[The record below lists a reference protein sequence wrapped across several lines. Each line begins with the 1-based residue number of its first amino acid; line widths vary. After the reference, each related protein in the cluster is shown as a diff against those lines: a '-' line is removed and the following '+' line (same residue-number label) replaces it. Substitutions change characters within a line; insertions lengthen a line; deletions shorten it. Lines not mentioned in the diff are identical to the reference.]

1 MKYVFILAFLYAL
14 YKFIILKNVQNKILY
29 VVLTVMTVIAGVI
42 NLIFE
47 PSFADLLKRWI

>member
-14 YKFIILKNVQNKILY
+14 YKFIILKNVQNKILS